1 MSSVVERLIAE
12 GRLNRIARDQ
22 KLINSL
28 LDQTHLHIMSAE
40 LLLRN
45 EDFIAAYL
53 IAYDAV
59 RKLCAALLAYHGL
72 RATSRG
78 GHHALFECIAELS
91 HELRKYLADLEV
103 LRRQRNAYEYPAA
116 AGKAPSASQVQ
127 HAVATARAVGRIVS
141 DLVGE

>member
-1 MSSVVERLIAE
+1 MSSTVDRLIDV
-12 GRLNRIARDQ
+12 GRIARISRDQ
-22 KLINSL
+22 RLIKQL
-28 LDQTHLHIMSAE
+28 LEHANLHIESAE
-40 LLLRN
+40 LLIGC
-45 EDFIAAYL
+45 DDSIAAFQ

-59 RKLCAALLAYHGL
+59 RKLCAALLVHHGF

-78 GHHALFECIAELS
+78 GHHALFECVSELS
-91 HELRKYLADLEV
+91 DELRMYLADFEV

-116 AGKAPSASQVQ
+116 AGKSPSDSQIQ